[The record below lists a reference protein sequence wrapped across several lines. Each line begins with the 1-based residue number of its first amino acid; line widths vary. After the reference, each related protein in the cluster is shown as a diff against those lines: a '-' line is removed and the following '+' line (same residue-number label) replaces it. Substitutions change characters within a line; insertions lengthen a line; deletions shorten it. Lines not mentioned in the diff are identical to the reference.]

1 MLRRTVLTTA
11 LMTLAT
17 IATHASAA
25 EWEDRLQK
33 LYPAAKAEGVV
44 IFNTERIEE
53 VGGKEGLAQF
63 KKRFP
68 GIDVQFSGIAGSE
81 LPSRISA
88 EAKANKV
95 SIDIFR
101 ADPDRAVLLHDAGL
115 LMKLNLPELTDQK
128 DAVTYLDDTYVK
140 LSDHISNFVY
150 NTDLVKAADVPKSYE
165 DLLDPKWKGKLALDA
180 RGGQIAHLLSQKIW
194 DETKFWDFVNKLKAQ
209 NPIWTTRNTEAM
221 SKVTAGEASIGT
233 GSYVAVQEL
242 KEKGAPIEF
251 LFLSPS
257 LAQVRGASILKG
269 APHPNAAKLFVGWLL
284 SPEGLAALD
293 KNAVGTVEPGTELYK
308 EVENRKAK
316 LATEVTMDQILA
328 RDKVGQKITSTWGV
342 LK

>member
-1 MLRRTVLTTA
+1 MLRRTVLMSALLSITA
-11 LMTLAT
+11 MAT
-17 IATHASAA
+17 SASAA
-25 EWEDRLQK
+25 EWENRLQK

-44 IFNTERIEE
+44 VFNTERIEE

-68 GIDVQFSGIAGSE
+68 GINVQFSGIAGSE

-88 EAKANKV
+88 EAKADKV

-101 ADPDRAVLLHDAGL
+101 ADPDRAVLLSNAGL
-115 LMKLNLPELTDQK
+115 LMKLNLAELTDQ
-128 DAVTYLDDTYVK
+128 DATTYLDDTYVK

-150 NTDLVKAADVPKSYE
+150 NTDLVKPADVPKSYE

-209 NPIWTTRNTEAM
+209 SPIWTTRNTEAM

-257 LAQVRGASILKG
+257 LAQVRGASIPKG
-269 APHPNAAKLFVGWLL
+269 APHPAAAKLFLGWLL

-316 LATEVTMDQILA
+316 LAPEVTMDQILA